1 MPLRIDPSLI
11 PESPDLSFE
20 RALWKVGL
28 RAVGG
33 IDEAGR
39 GCLAGPVTAAIV
51 ILPNTD
57 KIQRILTGT
66 RDSKQLNSNQ
76 RESLRVKV
84 ESSASAWAVGWASQV
99 EIDQVGILPATRMA
113 IWRAIDQLTQ
123 PAEHLLVDY
132 LELPDISLP
141 QTRLVKGD
149 RRSLSIAAA
158 SILAKTHR
166 DAWMIEQNRHYPG
179 YGFAENKGYGTSQ
192 HREALLKLGPCSLHR
207 RSFAP
212 LKDLPQKQ
220 GDPLGN
226 NLAQKGFSPEVESPL
241 INPGD

>member
-11 PESPDLSFE
+11 PDFPNLSFE
-20 RALWKVGL
+20 QALWKAGL
-28 RAVGG
+28 SAVAG

-39 GCLAGPVTAAIV
+39 GCLAGPVTAAVV
-51 ILPNTD
+51 ILPNSD
-57 KIQRILTGT
+57 RIQKTLTGT

-84 ESSASAWAVGWASQV
+84 ESSARAWGVGWATQV
-99 EIDQVGILPATRMA
+99 EIDRVGILPATRLA
-113 IWRAIDQLTQ
+113 IWRAIDQLSQ

-132 LELPDISLP
+132 LELTDISLP

-179 YGFAENKGYGTSQ
+179 YSFAKNKGYGTAQ
-192 HREALLKLGPCSLHR
+192 HREALLKLGPCPLHR

-212 LKDLPQKQ
+212 LKDLSQTP
-220 GDPLGN
+220 GNPLGKN
-226 NLAQKGFSPEVESPL
+226 HPGNEATPGADSPL
-241 INPGD
+241 VHPGD